1 MKEGGGLYTL
11 SSCST
16 HFNSAA
22 SSNVDSNSGREG
34 EEESIGGM
42 WRGVGWEGV
51 IERGTGGVE

>member
-1 MKEGGGLYTL
+1 MKEGGGLNTL

-16 HFNSAA
+16 HFSSAA

-42 WRGVGWEGV
+42 WRDGMEGKSGVG
-51 IERGTGGVE
+51 TS

>member
-1 MKEGGGLYTL
+1 VKEGGGLNTL

-42 WRGVGWEGV
+42 WREEVCGGGWYVEG
-51 IERGTGGVE
+51 GGME